1 MKNLRTFEDFSSDAP
16 ADATRKPLY
25 ALYEDVGG
33 GKLLSICRTERGADK
48 EYERIKK
55 DLAELQWDE
64 DAEEEYRGNYRL
76 YELEFDP
83 EIEIREIFPDNADDV
98 YDAFESVF
106 MYKDTHLAIDLI
118 EEYGMDPFLYFK
130 DLESIMDFFKGN
142 LDWWSDPPEKIK
154 RMRRGKSA
162 FGM

>member
-1 MKNLRTFEDFSSDAP
+1 MKNLRTFEDFSSEASV
-16 ADATRKPLY
+16 DATRKPLY
-25 ALYEDVGG
+25 ALYEDEGG
-33 GKLLSICRTERGADK
+33 GKLLSICRTEREAHRMYDSLK
-48 EYERIKK
+48 AT
-55 DLAELQWDE
+55 LAELEWDE
-64 DAEEEYRGNYRL
+64 DSKEEYRDNYEV

-83 EIEIREIFPDNADDV
+83 ELEIREIHTDNEADV
-98 YDAFESVF
+98 RGAFESTVNH
-106 MYKDTHLAIDLI
+106 MDRNLAKDLI

-130 DLESIMDFFKGN
+130 DLESVIDFFKGD

>member
-1 MKNLRTFEDFSSDAP
+1 MFEDFSSEGAAP
-16 ADATRKPLY
+16 AGSTKPLY
-25 ALYEDVGG
+25 ALYEEGRRG
-33 GKLLSICRTERGADK
+33 ALLGIYGTEREAAREYARKSK
-48 EYERIKK
+48 EW
-55 DLAELQWDE
+55 AELKWDE
-64 DAEEEYRGNYRL
+64 DSQEEYRGHYHL
-76 YELEFDP
+76 YLAEFDP

-98 YDAFESVF
+98 YDAFDAVF
-106 MYKDTHLAIDLI
+106 IYKNRHLAKDLI

-130 DLESIMDFFKGN
+130 DLESVIDFFKGD